1 MDYNNYDKGYGQPQG
16 YDQQGYYGQQQQG
29 YYGQQQQGYYGQ
41 QPYGYPQSAAQAQNE
56 RALAS
61 YVATVMQKV
70 YVKMG
75 LGLLLTAIISFLVAS
90 SESAVTFLFAN
101 SWTIWVLAIVE
112 LALVW
117 GISSAIDKLS
127 TPVATTLFYVYA
139 AVNGLTL
146 SVIFLAYT
154 MTSIASTFFVTAAT
168 FGAMSA
174 YGYFTKADLSKMGS
188 IMFMALIG
196 LIIASI
202 VNIFLGSTMLEWIIT
217 IAGVAIFVGLTAW
230 DTQKIKELAEMTDV
244 SQTGK
249 LSTIGALRLY
259 LDFINLF
266 IYLLRILG
274 SSRN

>member
-1 MDYNNYDKGYGQPQG
+1 MNENYYDKGYGQQDYNQSAYG
-16 YDQQGYYGQQQQG
+16 QQGYG
-29 YYGQQQQGYYGQ
+29 YSQ
-41 QPYGYPQSAAQAQNE
+41 QPSYGYPQSAAQAQNE
-56 RALAS
+56 HDLAS

-75 LGLLLTAIISFLVAS
+75 LGLLLTAIVSFLVAS
-90 SESAVTFLFAN
+90 SESAVMFLFGN
-101 SWTIWVLAIVE
+101 SWPIWVLCILE

-117 GISSAIDKLS
+117 GISGAINKLS
-127 TPVATTLFYVYA
+127 TTAATALFYVYA

-154 MTSIASTFFVTAAT
+154 MSSIASTFFVTAAT

-188 IMFMALIG
+188 ILFMALIG

-202 VNIFLGSTMLEWIIT
+202 VNIFLGSSTLQWVIS

-230 DTQKIKELAEMTDV
+230 DTQKIKAMAEMTDV
-244 SQTGK
+244 SQAGK
-249 LSTIGALRLY
+249 VSTLGALSLY

>member
-1 MDYNNYDKGYGQPQG
+1 MNDYNSYDKGYGQ
-16 YDQQGYYGQQQQG
+16 QQGYGYGQPQ
-29 YYGQQQQGYYGQ
+29 
-41 QPYGYPQSAAQAQNE
+41 YGYQQQSAAQVQNE
-56 RALAS
+56 HALAS

-75 LGLLLTAIISFLVAS
+75 LGLLLTAIVAFVVAGS
-90 SESAVTFLFAN
+90 QTMLNLLYGN
-101 SWTIWVLAIVE
+101 SWMIWVLCIAE
-112 LALVW
+112 LAMVW
-117 GISSAIDKLS
+117 GISGAIDKLS
-127 TPVATTLFYVYA
+127 STTATALFYAYA

-154 MTSIASTFFVTAAT
+154 MESVASTFFVTAAT

-174 YGYFTKADLSKMGS
+174 YGYFTKADLSKIGS
-188 IMFMALIG
+188 ILFMALIG

-202 VNIFLGSTMLEWIIT
+202 VNIFLGSSTLQWIIS

-230 DTQKIKELAEMTDV
+230 DTQKIKAMAEMTDV
-244 SQTGK
+244 SQAGK
-249 LSTIGALRLY
+249 VSTLGALSLY

-274 SSRN
+274 NSRN